1 LKGWHPQSSGR
12 VGEVLGLPS
21 EVFAVYGMTVGYPE
35 PSVETEVTPRLPQP
49 IVLHQN
55 NIRAQPSSNLAAYD
69 ETMRAFKV
77 KKRNTQPAQSEMSFA
92 NRVGV

>member
-49 IVLHQN
+49 IVLHHEQY
-55 NIRAQPSSNLAAYD
+55 QGTTFLNLAAYD